1 MLNDDSHAS
10 HKNFDVI
17 LFALTHHV
25 QMLSLP
31 PHIFHKL
38 QSPDRAL
45 MNAFTNEF
53 NEDCA
58 HWTRK
63 YLYMKTGV
71 KDIASRINIASTK
84 ICRMGLA
91 LSVVDS
97 TGPI

>member
-17 LFALTHHV
+17 PFARTHHV

-38 QSPDRAL
+38 QSPGRAL
-45 MNAFTNEF
+45 TKAFKTEF
-53 NEDCA
+53 NEACA
-58 HWTRK
+58 HWTHK
-63 YLYMKTGV
+63 YLYVKTGL

-84 ICRMGLA
+84 IC
-91 LSVVDS
+91 
-97 TGPI
+97 